1 MTIDETYRI
10 LESEHSEELVDKALQ
25 LVKESA
31 ILATMVRNS
40 LVEVLTKMDVSGIFY
55 MVTLAYLIGK
65 HQGQWEALEE
75 LTK

>member
-25 LVKESA
+25 LVKESD
-31 ILATMVRNS
+31 ILATMVQNS
-40 LVEVLTKMDVSGIFY
+40 LVEVLTKMDVSGVFY

-75 LTK
+75 LTR